1 MFVLFGSIVTWV
13 KRGLIV
19 FVVYGL
25 IVLLYTSFTRPPA
38 QKTTKVSPE
47 KKFELIKAEF
57 INSQKQ
63 AKTPEQKTTVAA
75 VRFVSCV
82 FAGELCTD
90 NPRQSYFDNSLI
102 GMPTNLI
109 AKPFQHPPASGIAW
123 LRQGLEQNNII
134 PKTYA
139 AEGMG
144 FASISGYTKIWSLFR
159 NMTYLVLVFFVVA
172 VGFLIMF
179 RFKINP
185 QTVVTIENTLPRI
198 VIALIMITFSFAIA
212 GLLIDLM
219 YVLIAI
225 SIASFSQLQIGDLT
239 PSNAAMLTQ
248 KYTGAGLGDLWPYSP
263 AQATQDAFVTGAA
276 LFGILPNI
284 IKLPIRGII
293 TLGMGNLMVEVIHS
307 LWGDA
312 PKALNNIT
320 LFSNSLGEGPG
331 NLLTFMIRLI
341 LYFVISGFVPAM
353 ILGFMIIIT
362 LLFLMFRLLGLV
374 LKSYIAITLMIIF
387 APLIIAQEILPG
399 KHAFSGWVKTLI
411 AELLTFP
418 LLIIIT
424 LVGYAI
430 LHLNYEGST
439 FMLPFLYGVDPS
451 DVSVLIGMGLVLIIP
466 DILAR
471 VKSSMGVK
479 DSGFNFGPG
488 TYLAGGL
495 ALLGGARAIV
505 GAGYSS
511 MLSGYKPES
520 ANLLSS
526 TGKGGG
532 IDSGFEMVANP
543 QAWIFRKVRDQ
554 IGPLADAASRNRNNK
569 AGSGK

>member
-1 MFVLFGSIVTWV
+1 MFALFGSIVTWV

-57 INSQKQ
+57 INSQRQ

-225 SIASFSQLQIGDLT
+225 SIAAFSQLQIGDLD
-239 PSNAAMLTQ
+239 PANSSALIQ
-248 KYTGAGLGDLWPYSP
+248 KYVGAGFGDLWPYTPRQS
-263 AQATQDAFVTGAA
+263 TQDAFKTGAA

-284 IKLPIRGII
+284 IKTPIQGII
-293 TLGMGNLMVEVIHS
+293 TFGMGTFITTIAHS
-307 LWGDA
+307 L
-312 PKALNNIT
+312 
-320 LFSNSLGEGPG
+320 FGEGFKTLDGIALFGNSTGSMPG
-331 NLLTFMIRLI
+331 AALSFVMKLI
-341 LYFVISGFVPAM
+341 IYFVISGFVPAIIMGLM
-353 ILGFMIIIT
+353 IVVT
-362 LLFLMFRLLGLV
+362 LIFLMFRLLGIV

-387 APLIIAQEILPG
+387 APLIIAQEIIPG
-399 KHAFSGWVKTLI
+399 KHAFSGWLKTLV

-418 LLIIIT
+418 VLIIIT

-430 LHLNYEGST
+430 LQLNYEGST

-451 DVSVLIGMGLVLIIP
+451 DVSVLIGMGLILIIP

-495 ALLGGARAIV
+495 ALLGGARTIV

-511 MLSGYKPES
+511 LLSGYKPES
-520 ANLLSS
+520 AGLLSDS
-526 TGKGGG
+526 NKSITEGIEMFSNPSAWLGKKVITGLK
-532 IDSGFEMVANP
+532 
-543 QAWIFRKVRDQ
+543 
-554 IGPLADAASRNRNNK
+554 PLGDRMSRNRSPNQSE
-569 AGSGK
+569 GS

>member
-1 MFVLFGSIVTWV
+1 MFALFGSIVTWV
-13 KRGLIV
+13 KRGIIV
-19 FVVYGL
+19 FVVYG
-25 IVLLYTSFTRPPA
+25 IIALLYVSFTRP
-38 QKTTKVSPE
+38 QTLQTKKPSPE
-47 KKFELIKAEF
+47 KRFELIKTEF
-57 INSQKQ
+57 IESQKR
-63 AKTPEQKTTVAA
+63 AKTPEQKTTLIA

-82 FAGELCTD
+82 FTGELCTD
-90 NPRQSYFDNSLI
+90 NPKQSYFDNSII

-123 LRQGLEQNNII
+123 IREGLEQNNLI

-144 FASISGYTKIWSLFR
+144 FASISGYTRIWSLFR
-159 NMTYLVLVFFVVA
+159 NITYLVLVFFIVA

-219 YVLIAI
+219 YVIIAL
-225 SIASFSQLQIGDLT
+225 SITTFSQLQIGDLN
-239 PSNAAMLTQ
+239 PGNAAALTQ
-248 KYTGAGLGDLWPYSP
+248 KYTGAGFGDLWPYNPRQS
-263 AQATQDAFVTGAA
+263 TEDAFKTGAA
-276 LFGILPNI
+276 MFSLLPNI

-293 TLGMGNLMVEVIHS
+293 TLGMGSLIVSVTHS
-307 LWGDA
+307 LWGDGA
-312 PKALNNIT
+312 KALDGLS
-320 LFSNSLGEGPG
+320 LFGNSTGGFPG
-331 NLLTFMIRLI
+331 GILTFIIKLI
-341 LYFVISGFVPAM
+341 GYFVVSGFVPAL
-353 ILGFMIIIT
+353 ILGLMIIIT
-362 LLFLMFRLLGLV
+362 LLFLMFRLLGVV
-374 LKSYIAITLMIIF
+374 LKSYITITLMIIF
-387 APLIIAQEILPG
+387 APLIIAQEVLPG
-399 KHAFSGWVKTLI
+399 KHAFSGWVKTLV

-424 LVGYAI
+424 LVGYAV
-430 LHLNYEGST
+430 LQLNYEGST

-451 DVSVLIGMGLVLIIP
+451 DVSVLIGMGMILIIP

-471 VKSSMGVK
+471 VKGAMGVK
-479 DSGFNFGPG
+479 DSGLNFGPG

-526 TGKGGG
+526 TGKGNNFDTAVKM
-532 IDSGFEMVANP
+532 IANP
-543 QAWIFRKVRDQ
+543 YAFIFDRFREQVE
-554 IGPLADAASRNRNNK
+554 PLAKGASRNRGVEP
-569 AGSGK
+569 GS